1 MRFAIFTFL
10 FAFLTTAA
18 MAVAPH
24 KSVIISYPNDTPQ
37 SVVDEAMAKIEKDG
51 GRITHKYS
59 TSQAFFRS
67 RWWVNEKGEVLV
79 KSAGRSVTLMG
90 VQQYR

>member
-1 MRFAIFTFL
+1 MKLAIFTFL
-10 FAFLTTAA
+10 FTLLSTTA

-59 TSQAFFRS
+59 MSQAFHFGLD
-67 RWWVNEKGEVLV
+67 GEWMRR
-79 KSAGRSVTLMG
+79 KCW
-90 VQQYR
+90 

>member
-1 MRFAIFTFL
+1 MKLAIFTFL
-10 FAFLTTAA
+10 FTLLSTAA

-59 TSQAFFRS
+59 TSQAFLS
-67 RWWVNEKGEVLV
+67 LWMTSGCGGNIGEDC
-79 KSAGRSVTLMG
+79 
-90 VQQYR
+90 